1 MPNIFEYATS
11 ELSQD
16 AFLCYL
22 LSFAKKDYEQD
33 QQAKEE
39 YDLACS
45 FLSKCGINETVEKIL
60 IQEKYVDVLLLTK
73 SYAIIIEDKKFTTE
87 NNNQIKR
94 YIDKITKKYPNKN
107 IKAVYFKSGYT
118 SIQEKEK
125 LKEIA
130 QIFSLE
136 EIISLINTYKGK
148 DMIINMWKENIEK
161 TYQEINAVYDKIEKL
176 KNIMICPDNLTPL
189 QQDVY
194 LDELTQNFKSDFSAV
209 SWYRS
214 GQGRTPHI
222 CFEDVEIYSS
232 GKCQIKVGI
241 YLMLRKSLHI
251 VVKQHLYKSPDNRI
265 KLNEYNKY
273 PEEKQKLLE
282 KQYKLQNSVIKSDWE
297 KKNNDKD
304 KLTILS
310 KPTTDDIKECI
321 ADIKDLQQL
330 VSKLK
335 E

>member
-1 MPNIFEYATS
+1 MRIITGKAKGIVLKTPAGEATRPTAERVKEAVFS
-11 ELSQD
+11 MLQFDIEGRSVLDLFAGSGQMGLEALSRGAQEATFVD
-16 AFLCYL
+16 K
-22 LSFAKKDYEQD
+22 S
-33 QQAKEE
+33 KE
-39 YDLACS
+39 AI
-45 FLSKCGINETVEKIL
+45 KL
-60 IQEKYVDVLLLTK
+60 I
-73 SYAIIIEDKKFTTE
+73 
-87 NNNQIKR
+87 
-94 YIDKITKKYPNKN
+94 
-107 IKAVYFKSGYT
+107 
-118 SIQEKEK
+118 
-125 LKEIA
+125 
-130 QIFSLE
+130 
-136 EIISLINTYKGK
+136 
-148 DMIINMWKENIEK
+148 KENIEK